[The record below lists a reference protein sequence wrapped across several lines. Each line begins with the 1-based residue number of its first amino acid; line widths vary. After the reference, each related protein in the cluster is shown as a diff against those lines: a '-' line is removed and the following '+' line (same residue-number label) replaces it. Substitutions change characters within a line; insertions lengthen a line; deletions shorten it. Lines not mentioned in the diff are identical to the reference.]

1 MQVATQKAIAQHFDV
16 PVSSVTVTATE
27 SRRLGTDV
35 LLRRLAGTW
44 SIAFRFSAAP
54 SKAAVVN
61 TKVTQLTT
69 NPATFKQTF
78 TPILK
83 TELKSAGV
91 PDNQVNAM
99 VLQSVSAANKGP
111 VIASSTTGFD
121 VTDSALSHALPL
133 VVLVACLVNM
143 G

>member
-1 MQVATQKAIAQHFDV
+1 
-16 PVSSVTVTATE
+16 
-27 SRRLGTDV
+27 
-35 LLRRLAGTW
+35 
-44 SIAFRFSAAP
+44 
-54 SKAAVVN
+54 VVN
-61 TKVTQLTT
+61 TKVNQLTT

-121 VTDSALSHALPL
+121 VTDSALSHTLPL